1 MRASDKLALPGNDSS
16 YIRNDATDALNC
28 TRYCEYFMLELQV
41 WVNSM
46 QIHLHSQNIAV
57 AYLV

>member
-1 MRASDKLALPGNDSS
+1 MRANDKLALPGNASF
-16 YIRNDATDALNC
+16 YIRDDATDALNC
-28 TRYCEYFMLELQV
+28 TRYCEYFMLELQA

-46 QIHLHSQNIAV
+46 QIHLPSQDIAV